1 MSTITSLA
9 LSNIKKNRVRSV
21 LILISVFLT
30 TVLLSIIASLGYGI
44 LKSNRIN
51 AGKLYGDYYG
61 SCSRVTEEQ
70 LQEMEKHSEFINIGK
85 SSYAGQVENKKADMS
100 LSCLD
105 ETAQK
110 SANVKDKL
118 ESGRMPENAD
128 EIAAQKEF
136 FQQLGVEQPK
146 VGDKVSVPSRP
157 DNRSK
162 YQTKEFTISGIFV
175 SSKASSLQ
183 SAYGA
188 YVSEA
193 FYESQVPKGQ
203 RSYTVTFK
211 LNDSVEINADNGKKV
226 LKEQAKKCGIE
237 ERNVNE
243 NFSYLM
249 YAFDPGTETIL
260 FCGMIALLVIIMSV
274 VVIYN
279 IFQAG
284 IIQKIQEY
292 GKIRALGA
300 TRKQMKSLIF
310 REGMLVA
317 LGGIAA
323 GIVAGTGIG
332 GVIFHKM
339 IETERDNITA
349 VGNLTHVSVVSV
361 PILAVVAVLALFTV
375 WLSLKK
381 PMRIVAAISPIEAVR
396 YEENTSRRKQVRK
409 GKKAISVNGMTLAN
423 LSANRSR
430 TIRTICTMGLSCV
443 LFVTLSSLAGNID
456 NEYNVRRNVE
466 HGRFAIKLDYDMY
479 DEAYPENN
487 LVNIQK
493 ENLLGTELQEK
504 LKQIPGVTSV
514 TARILTYGEE
524 GTKGEK
530 KPTIIQVLNRED
542 FETEK
547 KRGGALGNL
556 SYDEVS
562 KKQGIVYGWAYFMEQ
577 SGYAL
582 NQKVKMYLPDGE
594 KTVPYEAQLMGAMGG
609 GLDADWI
616 MTEDTWKSL
625 GISQQPVGVLWVD
638 CSQKDDAQVREALET
653 LLAGMEHVRMGSYAD
668 SMEVSKMQTGM
679 MQGGIY
685 GLLAILGVIGFLNMA
700 NTIITGV
707 ITRKKEL
714 GILQAT
720 GMTNRQL
727 NQMLQLEG
735 IIFSAGT
742 ILVSLVIGTPL
753 GYAVFQYAKE
763 QGIYGM
769 NQYNLPVL
777 EIAVMVLAIVVLQM
791 VLSFIL
797 SRNIQKDSL
806 VERIN
811 YQG

>member
-9 LSNIKKNRVRSV
+9 VSNIKKNRTRSV

-30 TVLLSIIASLGYGI
+30 TVLLCIIASLGNGI
-44 LKSNRIN
+44 LQSNRVN
-51 AGKLYGDYYG
+51 AGKLYGDYFG
-61 SCSRVTEEQ
+61 SYSRVTEEQ
-70 LQEMEKHSEFINIGK
+70 LQKMEKRSEFINIGK
-85 SSYAGQVENKKADMS
+85 SSYVGQVEHQKADMG
-100 LSCLD
+100 LSWMD

-110 SANVKDKL
+110 AANMEDKL
-118 ESGRMPENAD
+118 ESGRMPEKAD

-136 FQQLGVEQPK
+136 FQQLGIEQPET
-146 VGDKVSVPSRP
+146 GDKVSVSSRP

-162 YQTKEFTISGIFV
+162 YQTKEFIISGILA
-175 SSKASSLQ
+175 SGKGSSLQ

-188 YVSEA
+188 YVSGA
-193 FYESQVPKGQ
+193 FYESQIPKEQ

-211 LNDSVEINADNGKKV
+211 LKNSVEINADNGKIV
-226 LKEQAKKCGIE
+226 LQELAQKCGIE
-237 ERNVNE
+237 DKNVNE
-243 NFSYLM
+243 NVLYLM
-249 YAFDPGTETIL
+249 YTFDPGTETIL
-260 FCGMIALLVIIMSV
+260 FCGMVALLVIIMSV

-300 TRKQMKSLIF
+300 TRKQMRSLIF

-332 GVIFHKM
+332 AVVFHKM
-339 IETERDNITA
+339 IETERDTYMA
-349 VGNLTHVSVVSV
+349 ARNLTHVSVVSV

-381 PMRIVAAISPIEAVR
+381 PMRIVAAISPVEAVR

-423 LSANRSR
+423 LSANRNR

-456 NEYNVRRNVE
+456 NEYNVRMNVE
-466 HGRFAIKLDYDMY
+466 HGRFALGLDYDMN

-493 ENLLGTELQEK
+493 ENLLGTEFQEK
-504 LKQIPGVTSV
+504 LKEIPGVTSV
-514 TARILTYGEE
+514 TARILTYAENETEGEMR
-524 GTKGEK
+524 
-530 KPTIIQVLNRED
+530 PTTIQVMNRED
-542 FETEK
+542 FDSVK
-547 KRGGALGNL
+547 KQGGSLGNL

-562 KKQGIVYGWAYFMEQ
+562 RKQGIVYGWAYFMEQ

-582 NQKVKMYLPDGE
+582 DQKVRMYLPDGE
-594 KTVPYEAQLMGAMGG
+594 KTVPYEAKLMGSMGSA
-609 GLDADWI
+609 DADWV

-625 GISQQPVGVLWVD
+625 GLSKQPVGVLWVD
-638 CSQKDDAQVREALET
+638 CSPEDDAQVREALEA
-653 LLAGMEHVRMGSYAD
+653 LLAGMEHVRMASYGD

-753 GYAVFQYAKE
+753 GYAAFHYAKE
-763 QGIYGM
+763 KGFYGM
-769 NQYNLPVL
+769 NNYQVPVL
-777 EIAVMVLAIVVLQM
+777 EIAVMVLAIVILQV